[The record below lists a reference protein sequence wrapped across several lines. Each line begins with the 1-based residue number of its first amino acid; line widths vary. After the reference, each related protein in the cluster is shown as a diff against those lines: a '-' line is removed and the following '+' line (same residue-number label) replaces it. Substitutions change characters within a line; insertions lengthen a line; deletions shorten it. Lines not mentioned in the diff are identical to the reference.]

1 MEVDRYTKF
10 VLTIIALALST
21 LAFKDIV
28 APQPAAAAGPTEEV
42 VQLSRTDLRSVLG
55 NCLREAPI
63 SLRLLADGEL
73 RMSAGRHI
81 YGSISYGGF
90 MYPGPGC

>member
-28 APQPAAAAGPTEEV
+28 APQPAVAAAPTEEGL
-42 VQLSRTDLRSVLG
+42 QLSQA
-55 NCLREAPI
+55 E
-63 SLRLLADGEL
+63 LRLGVWQGLKECLDGASIYLNLYGNERRSTSGSGSL
-73 RMSAGRHI
+73 SAG
-81 YGSISYGGF
+81 
-90 MYPGPGC
+90 C